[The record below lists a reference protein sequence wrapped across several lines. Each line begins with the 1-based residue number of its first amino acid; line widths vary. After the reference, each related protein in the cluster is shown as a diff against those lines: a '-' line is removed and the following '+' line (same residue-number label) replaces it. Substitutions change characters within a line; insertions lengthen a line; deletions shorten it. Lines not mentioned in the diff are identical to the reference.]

1 MLQQTQVSTVV
12 PYYER
17 FMRSFPGPRALASA
31 TEDKV
36 LSLWS
41 GLGYYRRARLLH
53 AGVREVVARYD
64 AALPRDPQKRR
75 SLPGIGAY
83 TSGAIGSIAFG
94 LPEPIVDGNVARVL
108 CRVFAIRTPLGQAG
122 TEQRL
127 WSLASQ
133 LVVGPDPG
141 DFNQAMMELGAT
153 ICGKKPACVRC
164 PIRNHCAAHQ
174 LDLTDTLPM
183 PRKRKPPV
191 DLDCVAVLPVRSS
204 SQPSS
209 IWMVKGKR
217 RLFEGLWGLPM
228 AVGSTRDSACQAL
241 TEAGITGRLSAQP
254 LANIKHDLSHR
265 KLHVTLWQATGA
277 SAAPTEDR
285 REISSAEV
293 QAMGLSTL
301 TRKLL
306 DAGKLLRL

>member
-17 FMRSFPGPRALASA
+17 FMRSFPEPRALASA
-31 TEDKV
+31 TEDEI

-53 AGVREVVARYD
+53 AGVREIVAHYD
-64 AALPRDPQKRR
+64 AVLPRDPQQRR
-75 SLPGIGAY
+75 RIPGIGAY

-108 CRVFAIRTPLGQAG
+108 CRVFAIRTPLGQPA

-127 WSLASQ
+127 WKLATQ
-133 LVVGPDPG
+133 LVVGSDPG

-153 ICGKKPACVRC
+153 ICGRKPACGRC
-164 PIRNHCAAHQ
+164 PIRPHCAAYQ
-174 LDLTDTLPM
+174 LDQTDSLPR

-191 DLDCVAVLPVRSS
+191 DLDCVAVLPLLDGSL
-204 SQPSS
+204 PSRL
-209 IWMVKGKR
+209 WMVKSKQ
-217 RLFEGLWGLPM
+217 RLFGGLWGLPM
-228 AVGSTRDSACQAL
+228 ALGSTRAKASQAL
-241 TEAGITGRLSAQP
+241 AEAGITGRLSARP
-254 LANIKHDLSHR
+254 LVVVNHDLTHR
-265 KLHVTLWQATGA
+265 KLHVTLWKAVRCSAT
-277 SAAPTEDR
+277 PTTDR
-285 REISSAEV
+285 REVSGTQV

-306 DAGKLLRL
+306 NAETLLRL